1 MSLPVFAWDI
11 LFVGFKGGL
20 SHIEPCVVST
30 LGRSAP
36 PVPTVNSLGN
46 SGTVAAEQ
54 LRSALQADQAM
65 KHEVTLYTVWWS
77 DSEKMFSW
85 VLGDKTGRPLA
96 YNVCRMYV
104 YKLYSISLGGWL
116 FGVRVQR
123 FFLGGQD
130 LQNIDIASWLCPVGS

>member
-20 SHIEPCVVST
+20 SHIEPCVVFT
-30 LGRSAP
+30 LGRSVP

-65 KHEVTLYTVWWS
+65 KHEVTLYTVWWTH
-77 DSEKMFSW
+77 SEKMFSL
-85 VLGDKTGRPLA
+85 VLGEKAGRPLA
-96 YNVCRMYV
+96 YNVWCMYWCM
-104 YKLYSISLGGWL
+104 YIYIY
-116 FGVRVQR
+116 
-123 FFLGGQD
+123 
-130 LQNIDIASWLCPVGS
+130 II